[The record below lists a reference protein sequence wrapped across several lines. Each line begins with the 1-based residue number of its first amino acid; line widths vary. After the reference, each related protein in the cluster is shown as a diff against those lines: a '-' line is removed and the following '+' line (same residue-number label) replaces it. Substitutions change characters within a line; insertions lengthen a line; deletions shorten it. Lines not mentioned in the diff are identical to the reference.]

1 MNRQQLDEFAIL
13 GIGPLIGGTIASL
26 IPFIP
31 TGRAGVTGDIGNL
44 TPEDVEALLARGINP
59 FQQGRQ
65 TGIPTSPV
73 TPQPGFKPGGTG
85 GPRRGGKRN
94 EETKGFFRYVFG
106 TTGLYVLVCSAV
118 RPMMGDKSPKQVAD
132 MCKLITNIIRVILLF
147 LIMTGIGI
155 FSVKSLIP
163 KIKKALNDRTTIK
176 SLRIALDTG
185 NDKLAQTVLIDAI
198 EKQGVNLSLIKRR
211 IPEQDFERI
220 VRNME

>member
-1 MNRQQLDEFAIL
+1 MNRHQLDEFAIL

-59 FQQGRQ
+59 FQKGRQ

-73 TPQPGFKPGGTG
+73 TPQPGFVPGGTG

-106 TTGLYVLVCSAV
+106 TTGLYVLVCNAV

-132 MCKLITNIIRVILLF
+132 MCKLITNIIRPIL
-147 LIMTGIGI
+147 GI
-155 FSVKSLIP
+155 FIL
-163 KIKKALNDRTTIK
+163 
-176 SLRIALDTG
+176 
-185 NDKLAQTVLIDAI
+185 
-198 EKQGVNLSLIKRR
+198 
-211 IPEQDFERI
+211 F
-220 VRNME
+220 

>member
-94 EETKGFFRYVFG
+94 EETKGQGFLQTR
-106 TTGLYVLVCSAV
+106 SASGN
-118 RPMMGDKSPKQVAD
+118 RAIYFPHCCHQNDHGEPKT
-132 MCKLITNIIRVILLF
+132 LWL
-147 LIMTGIGI
+147 
-155 FSVKSLIP
+155 
-163 KIKKALNDRTTIK
+163 
-176 SLRIALDTG
+176 
-185 NDKLAQTVLIDAI
+185 
-198 EKQGVNLSLIKRR
+198 
-211 IPEQDFERI
+211 
-220 VRNME
+220 